1 MSMNLSVLWTLR
13 DFRKWPCALYQ
24 LQMYEVHFGKISCA
38 VSLLRLLF
46 IVMPKN
52 DSWEHI
58 KCGIIVRG
66 TLFIHLCSRHA
77 HVLEMKS
84 TCAVGIHQKNF
95 RLIILRI
102 NSVNPIILIL
112 CYTCIT
118 FTDDVVFALVF
129 HWMKVSE
136 NRVVV
141 NIIVAILQNM
151 YGLLFCV

>member
-1 MSMNLSVLWTLR
+1 MNVSVSYGHYEILR
-13 DFRKWPCALYQ
+13 SGLVHFYQ
-24 LQMYEVHFGKISCA
+24 LQMYEVEHFGKISCA
-38 VSLLRLLF
+38 ISLLCLLF

-52 DSWEHI
+52 DSPEGI

-66 TLFIHLCSRHA
+66 TLFTHLCSQHA

-118 FTDDVVFALVF
+118 FTHDVVFALVF
-129 HWMKVSE
+129 HWMNVSE
-136 NRVVV
+136 NRVV
-141 NIIVAILQNM
+141 NIIIAILQNI